1 MFAHL
6 TNFAYKRTALQAV
19 GFYIAY
25 FLLLLLIAGATG
37 GFLALAT
44 GNVDQDLS
52 IRIGVMIS
60 VIACAI
66 LSVRIAQKKQML
78 HHFPALLSIIL
89 AIIGAMFGGAL
100 VGLVFVAYLTTKPVE
115 STRKNTVART

>member
-1 MFAHL
+1 MFTHL

-37 GFLALAT
+37 GFLALVT
-44 GNVDQDLS
+44 GNVDQELS
-52 IRIGVMIS
+52 VRIGVMIS
-60 VIACAI
+60 AIACAV
-66 LSVRIAQKKQML
+66 LSLAIAQKKHTL
-78 HHFPALLSIIL
+78 HHFTTILAIIL

-100 VGLVFVAYLTTKPVE
+100 VGLVFVAYLTTKPIE
-115 STRKNTVART
+115 QASRNAIARP

>member
-6 TNFAYKRTALQAV
+6 TNFAYKRTTLQAV

-44 GNVDQDLS
+44 GRVDQELS

-60 VIACAI
+60 TIACAI
-66 LSVRIAQKKQML
+66 LSAAISYEKRIL
-78 HHFPALLSIIL
+78 RDFPALLSIIL

-100 VGLVFVAYLTTKPVE
+100 VGLVFVAYLTTKPMQPMQKRAA
-115 STRKNTVART
+115 SRQ